1 LRSSW
6 QTNVTDTGA
15 RSAEIRLTS
24 TAFQDGDRIP
34 YVYTSEGDDVSPPL
48 QWTGA
53 PVETRSYALV
63 CEDPDAPRG
72 TWIHWV
78 LYNISGDAIELT
90 RAVPTLPEL
99 PSGARHGRNTAG
111 DMAYAGP
118 CPPPGNPHR
127 YFFRLYALD
136 LSLNL
141 PPGATKEELER
152 AMDQH
157 ILAQGTLMGTYQH
170 RP

>member
-1 LRSSW
+1 M
-6 QTNVTDTGA
+6 TDTGA
-15 RSAEIRLTS
+15 RTAELSLTS
-24 TAFQDGDRIP
+24 PAFEHGGRIP
-34 YVYTSEGDDVSPPL
+34 YVHSCEGDDVSPPL
-48 QWTGA
+48 QWSGA
-53 PVETRSYALV
+53 PVETRSYAVV

-78 LYNISGDAIELT
+78 LYNISGDAVELT

-111 DMAYAGP
+111 DLAYAGP

-136 LSLNL
+136 ITLNL
-141 PPGATKEELER
+141 GPGATKAELEK

-170 RP
+170 RK

>member
-1 LRSSW
+1 M
-6 QTNVTDTGA
+6 TDSGA
-15 RSAEIRLTS
+15 RTAEIRLTS
-24 TAFQDGDRIP
+24 PAFEHGGRIP
-34 YVYTSEGDDVSPPL
+34 YVHTCEGDDVSPPL
-48 QWTGA
+48 QWSGA
-53 PVETRSYALV
+53 PVETRSYAMV

-78 LYNISGDAIELT
+78 LYNISGDAVELT

-136 LSLNL
+136 ITLNL
-141 PPGATKEELER
+141 PPGATKAELEK

-170 RP
+170 RK

>member
-1 LRSSW
+1 MS
-6 QTNVTDTGA
+6 TEA
-15 RSAEIRLTS
+15 KFAEITLTS
-24 TAFQDGDRIP
+24 SAFQDGGPIP
-34 YVYTSEGDDVSPPL
+34 YLYTCEGDDISPPL
-48 QWTGA
+48 AWSGA
-53 PVETRSYALV
+53 PAIARSYAMV

-78 LYNISGDAIELT
+78 FYNIPGDAVELNK
-90 RAVPTLPEL
+90 AVPTLPEL

-118 CPPPGNPHR
+118 CPPPGKPHR

-136 LSLNL
+136 ISLNL
-141 PPGATKEELER
+141 APGATKAELEQ

-157 ILAQGTLMGTYQH
+157 ILAQGTLMGMYQH

>member
-1 LRSSW
+1 M
-6 QTNVTDTGA
+6 TDTGA
-15 RSAEIRLTS
+15 RTAEIRLTS
-24 TAFQDGDRIP
+24 SAFEHGGRIP
-34 YVYTSEGDDVSPPL
+34 YVHTCEGDDVSPPL
-48 QWTGA
+48 EWTGA
-53 PVETRSYALV
+53 PVETRSYAVV

-78 LYNISGDAIELT
+78 LYNISGDAVELT
-90 RAVPTLPEL
+90 RAIPTLPEL

-136 LSLNL
+136 ITLNL
-141 PPGATKEELER
+141 PVGATKAELEK
-152 AMDQH
+152 AIDQH

-170 RP
+170 RK

>member
-1 LRSSW
+1 
-6 QTNVTDTGA
+6 VGTDA

-24 TAFQDGDRIP
+24 PAFEHGGRIP
-34 YVYTSEGDDVSPPL
+34 YVHTCEGDDVSPPL
-48 QWTGA
+48 VWSDA

-78 LYNISGDAIELT
+78 LYNISGDAVELA

-111 DMAYAGP
+111 DLAYAGP

-136 LSLNL
+136 VSLNL
-141 PPGATKEELER
+141 APGATKAELEH

-157 ILAQGTLMGTYQH
+157 IVAQGTLMGTYQH
-170 RP
+170 RR

>member
-1 LRSSW
+1 M
-6 QTNVTDTGA
+6 GA
-15 RSAEIRLTS
+15 PTTESRFAEIRLTS
-24 TAFQDGDRIP
+24 PVFEQGGRIP
-34 YVYTSEGDDVSPPL
+34 YVHTCEGDDVSPPL
-48 QWTGA
+48 QWSGA
-53 PVETRSYALV
+53 PVETRSYAVV

-78 LYNISGDAIELT
+78 LYNISGDAVELT
-90 RAVPTLPEL
+90 RAVPTLAEL

-111 DMAYAGP
+111 DLAYAGP

-136 LSLNL
+136 ITLNL
-141 PPGATKEELER
+141 APGATKAELEK

-170 RP
+170 RK

>member
-1 LRSSW
+1 MSF
-6 QTNVTDTGA
+6 
-15 RSAEIRLTS
+15 AEISLTS
-24 TAFQDGDRIP
+24 TAFEHGGGIP
-34 YVYTSEGDDVSPPL
+34 YLYTCEGDDISPPL
-48 QWTGA
+48 QWSGA
-53 PVETRSYALV
+53 PVSTRTYAMV

-78 LYNISGDAIELT
+78 LYNISGDALELT
-90 RAVPTLPEL
+90 KAVPTLPQL

-118 CPPPGNPHR
+118 CPPPGKPHR

-136 LSLNL
+136 ISLNL
-141 PPGATKEELER
+141 PPGATKVELEQ

-157 ILAQGTLMGTYQH
+157 IVAQGTLMGTYQH
-170 RP
+170 RK

>member
-1 LRSSW
+1 M
-6 QTNVTDTGA
+6 TDTDA
-15 RSAEIRLTS
+15 RTAEINLTS
-24 TAFQDGDRIP
+24 PAFEHGRPIP
-34 YVYTSEGDDVSPPL
+34 YVHTCEGDDVSPPL
-48 QWTGA
+48 QWDGA
-53 PVETRSYALV
+53 PVEARSYAIV
-63 CEDPDAPRG
+63 CEDPDAPG
-72 TWIHWV
+72 GSWIHWV
-78 LYNISGDAIELT
+78 LYNIPADAVELKP
-90 RAVPTLPEL
+90 AVPTLPEL

-136 LSLNL
+136 ISLNL
-141 PPGATKEELER
+141 AVGATKAELEA

-170 RP
+170 RR

>member
-1 LRSSW
+1 M
-6 QTNVTDTGA
+6 TDTGA

-24 TAFQDGDRIP
+24 PAFDQGARIP
-34 YVYTSEGDDVSPPL
+34 YVHTCEGDDVSPPL
-48 QWTGA
+48 QWSGA

-78 LYNISGDAIELT
+78 LYNISGDAVELT

-136 LSLNL
+136 ISLNL
-141 PPGATKEELER
+141 PAGATKAELEQ
-152 AMDQH
+152 AMEQH
-157 ILAQGTLMGTYQH
+157 IVAQGTLMGTYQH
-170 RP
+170 RR

>member
-1 LRSSW
+1 VS
-6 QTNVTDTGA
+6 TDA
-15 RSAEIRLTS
+15 RSAEIRLAS
-24 TAFQDGDRIP
+24 PAFEQGGRIP
-34 YVYTSEGDDVSPPL
+34 YVHTCEGDDVSPPL
-48 QWTGA
+48 VWSDA
-53 PVETRSYALV
+53 PFKTRSYALV

-78 LYNISGDAIELT
+78 LYNISGDAVELG

-136 LSLNL
+136 VSLNL
-141 PPGATKEELER
+141 PPGATKAELEQ

-170 RP
+170 RK